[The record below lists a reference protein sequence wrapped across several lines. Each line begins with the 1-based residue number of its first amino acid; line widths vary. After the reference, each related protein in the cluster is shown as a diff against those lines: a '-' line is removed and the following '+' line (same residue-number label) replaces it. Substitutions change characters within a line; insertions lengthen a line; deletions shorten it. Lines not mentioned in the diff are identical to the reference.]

1 MASERKWAEADGS
14 RLIPLA
20 DIDLGDQR
28 HRITTC
34 SDSNDLQSSI
44 RRFGLLRPALVSAT
58 ESGFSIVSGYR
69 RVDACRALGWSS
81 IPARV
86 LRQQSSDYACAL
98 QAVAENS
105 LERPL
110 NLIETSRA
118 LHLLAQHTPGG
129 RIPKEDL
136 AALRLPTHRSVTSRL
151 RLLCRM
157 PADLQEGVLE
167 GTLSFAMASE
177 LGGLEEDL
185 GIALARLFRRL
196 KPSLNKQREIV
207 TLVSE
212 IARREGVNPIKV
224 LEECG
229 LEQAMGPADPD
240 RNQEMN
246 RIRRQLRKRRFP
258 ALAAAE
264 NNFMALR
271 QRLKL
276 GQALQLAPPRD
287 FEGNCFT
294 LTLSFETQEELVRL
308 RAKLD
313 ELIEHSDFK
322 TLLTGKGRGFE
333 ATLDS

>member
-1 MASERKWAEADGS
+1 MASERERAEAEGA

-20 DIDLGDQR
+20 EIDLGDQR

-44 RRFGLLRPALVSAT
+44 RRWGLLRPALVSAI
-58 ESGFSIVSGYR
+58 ESGFIIVSGFR
-69 RVDACRALGWSS
+69 RIDACRALGWSS

-86 LRQQSSDYACAL
+86 IRQQSSDYACAL
-98 QAVAENS
+98 LAVAENS

-118 LHLLAQHTPGG
+118 LHLLARHTLGG
-129 RIPKEDL
+129 RIPEEDL
-136 AALRLPTHRSVTSRL
+136 AALRLPTHRNLTSRL

-157 PADLQEGVLE
+157 PTDIQEGVLE

-177 LGGLEEDL
+177 LGGLEEGL
-185 GIALARLFRRL
+185 GTVLARLFRRL

-207 TLVSE
+207 TLVAE
-212 IARREGVNPIKV
+212 IARREGADPIKV

-229 LEQAMGPADPD
+229 LERAVSPADPD

-246 RIRRQLRKRRFP
+246 RIRRLLRKRRFP

-264 NNFMALR
+264 DNFMALR

-287 FEGNCFT
+287 FEGTCFT
-294 LTLSFETQEELVRL
+294 LTLSFETREELVRL
-308 RAKLD
+308 RNKLD

-322 TLLTGKGRGFE
+322 TLMTGKGRGFE
-333 ATLDS
+333 ATLGS